1 MRMSDRW
8 TAVNTEDLARV
19 VRQATEGPGARWTLV
34 QLAEASGV
42 GERKLTG
49 IKDCTYRSTSL
60 RVADTVLCALDQGAM
75 LFTGEVRVV
84 PDGRGRRCAE
94 AAS

>member
-1 MRMSDRW
+1 MPDRW
-8 TAVNTEDLARV
+8 TAVSTEDLARV
-19 VRQATEGPGARWTLV
+19 VREATEGPAARWTLV

-49 IKDCTYRSTSL
+49 IKERTYRSTSL
-60 RVADTVLCALDQGAM
+60 RVADAVLCALEKGEM

-84 PDGRGRRCAE
+84 PDGRGRRRAE
-94 AAS
+94 AA